1 MSEIKKNIQ
10 QYFESKKKMDQIA
23 RKIKDNENIRVAAEK
38 YGITYTHLQQK
49 VNIMRRLSKD
59 FKLECTFH
67 RAVQNVL
74 SGKETVT
81 EAAIHY
87 QIDPKILGE
96 EINHHKK
103 LGTKTYVH
111 DKLISV
117 NTGIFTYDEELWL
130 LKRLSEETIKKES
143 LLCTCQICAM
153 ILLLNLAYEFAQKE
167 NKQYPAEWD
176 DHKRAN
182 IKWLI
187 DFEMIH
193 GVKLSI
199 MFDNSQKCK
208 EE

>member
-1 MSEIKKNIQ
+1 MSEIRKNIQ
-10 QYFESKKKMDQIA
+10 QYFESKKKLDQVA

-38 YGITYTHLQQK
+38 HGVIYTHLQQK
-49 VNIMRRLSKD
+49 VNIMQRLSKD
-59 FKLECTFH
+59 FKLECMFH
-67 RAVQNVL
+67 RAIQNVL

-81 EAAIHY
+81 QAAIHY
-87 QIDPKILGE
+87 QIDSKILGE

-117 NTGIFTYDEELWL
+117 NTGIFTYDEELRL
-130 LKRLSEETIKKES
+130 LKRLSEEKTKKES
-143 LLCTCQICAM
+143 LPCACRICTM
-153 ILLLNLAYEFAQKE
+153 ILLLNLAYEFAQIE
-167 NKQYPAEWD
+167 NKQYPAAWD
-176 DHKRAN
+176 DHKRAD

-193 GVKLSI
+193 GAKLSI